1 LFLRHHLH
9 RSIFGICI
17 FLLLLYPAKALAG
30 ENASNPLAKVKNTD
44 LRWQYLDTD
53 SGHINDF
60 FVDGAFMALDDL
72 KIKYELHYWET
83 DVTGD
88 SENDWE
94 SLNLKAIYFPMEG
107 TTGNLKYRLA
117 LGLEWILDLGD
128 ADKGIGSDADQIAP
142 LAGIALGFPTK
153 TMVIPLI
160 QHFMSYSGE
169 DINTTAFRLIALQPL
184 PAQMWAKL
192 DAKLPVDWEND
203 EAIPATAEL
212 QIGRHINE
220 HIALYV
226 DGLVG
231 LGGDKP
237 YDWGVGTGIRFKY

>member
-1 LFLRHHLH
+1 
-9 RSIFGICI
+9 
-17 FLLLLYPAKALAG
+17 
-30 ENASNPLAKVKNTD
+30 
-44 LRWQYLDTD
+44 
-53 SGHINDF
+53 
-60 FVDGAFMALDDL
+60 M
-72 KIKYELHYWET
+72 
-83 DVTGD
+83 
-88 SENDWE
+88 
-94 SLNLKAIYFPMEG
+94 
-107 TTGNLKYRLA
+107 KYRLA

-128 ADKGIGSDADQIAP
+128 ADKGIGSEADQIAP